1 MSGQVRVA
9 LLLILATLASP
20 ASAGCG
26 DFKWNVMKDREAL
39 AAAKPLVGDAAP
51 GEGYEVALT
60 PGLTLPVKP
69 EREPKPGTLAAVVSV
84 PKLDAG
90 LYQITLSDEA
100 WLDVAQGGALVTSSD
115 FSGMKDCPGVRKS
128 VRFPLGAGAAM
139 VEISNASGA
148 AIKLVI
154 EPAN

>member
-1 MSGQVRVA
+1 MLRSA
-9 LLLILATLASP
+9 LLLGLLAAASP
-20 ASAGCG
+20 ASADCSA
-26 DFKWNVMKDREAL
+26 FKWSVAKDRDAL
-39 AAAKPLVGDAAP
+39 AAARPLSGDAAV

-60 PGLTLPVKP
+60 PGLALPVKP
-69 EREPKPGTLAAVVSV
+69 EREPKPGTSAAVVSL
-84 PKLDAG
+84 PRLEAG

-100 WLDVAQGGALVTSSD
+100 WIDVAQSGALVKSSA
-115 FSGMKDCPGVRKS
+115 FSGNKDCPGVRKS
-128 VRFPLGAGAAM
+128 VRFPLAAGATT